1 MATVAQLDFDVDGY
15 ELLDQVEE
23 DERDLEVFDTVG
35 ASTEDTHWLGGVSLH
50 QGEVCLNAGREE
62 RATGATDAT
71 P

>member
-23 DERDLEVFDTVG
+23 DERDFEVFDTVS
-35 ASTEDTHWLGGVSLH
+35 ASTEDAHWLGCVSLH
-50 QGEVCLNAGREE
+50 QGEVCLNPGREE
-62 RATGATDAT
+62 GSTGATDAA